1 MSRMVDQLLGHG
13 FLPKFLVST
22 LLIKLLETCYCP
34 LLVILF
40 WRGLI
45 LDLRDRTIL
54 NGQSFIVL
62 FFNLLIMLIIET
74 CEVFAQLLIT
84 AEQWPWDLILY
95 FCLVSLM
102 VASESVTFRT
112 FLSTVDLESS
122 VRNLCQ
128 EALCPPWIL
137 LGRFGPNPCFQ
148 IVFDLT
154 VMVGL
159 LLFHVEWA
167 VECT

>member
-84 AEQWPWDLILY
+84 AEQWP
-95 FCLVSLM
+95 
-102 VASESVTFRT
+102 
-112 FLSTVDLESS
+112 
-122 VRNLCQ
+122 
-128 EALCPPWIL
+128 
-137 LGRFGPNPCFQ
+137 
-148 IVFDLT
+148 
-154 VMVGL
+154 
-159 LLFHVEWA
+159 
-167 VECT
+167 